1 MSKVARN
8 LKGLR
13 VLTRTNRNVLPYSI
27 AVGQV
32 TAIPEKTTREVKAL
46 KMEQNQYLN
55 MYFNKSFKF
64 LSVDETSETKIGD
77 VVLVKKLTN
86 PPTMEK
92 LFGIEKI
99 LFKVDNITD
108 PMTGLSNHYES
119 EILAKHMNETLK
131 KIE

>member
-1 MSKVARN
+1 MSRN

-13 VLTRTNRNVLPYSI
+13 ILTRTNRNVLPYTI

-32 TAIPEKTTREVKAL
+32 TAIPDKTTREVKAL

-64 LSVDETSETKIGD
+64 MSVDESSETKIGD
-77 VVLVKKLTN
+77 VVLVRKLTN

-108 PMTGLSNHYES
+108 PITGLSNHYES